1 MRILIADDH
10 EIFRHGLRGVLAEE
24 FPAAEIGE
32 AKDEQQTLDL
42 AWKKKWDIVVLD
54 ITMPG
59 RGGIEVLK
67 EIKQAR
73 PKTPVLILSMHPEEQ
88 YATRVLKAGASGYIT
103 KGNASKEVVGA
114 IQKIVAGGKYVS
126 ASLAEKLAT
135 ELQQGAETPPHE
147 RLSDR
152 EYEVMKLIAMG
163 KAVKEIASEL
173 SLSVQTVSTH
183 RARLLKKMGLG
194 GNAEVMRYAMRNKLV
209 D

>member
-10 EIFRHGLRGVLAEE
+10 EIFRHGLRGVLADE

-42 AWKKKWDIVVLD
+42 AWKQKWDIVVLD

-73 PKTPVLILSMHPEEQ
+73 PKTPVLILSMHPEEE

-103 KGNASKEVVGA
+103 KANASKEVVGA

-126 ASLAEKLAT
+126 SALAEKLAT
-135 ELQQGAETPPHE
+135 AVQLGAESQPHE

-152 EYEVMKLIAMG
+152 EYEVMRRIAMG

-183 RARLLKKMGLG
+183 RARLLKKMGLSN
-194 GNAEVMRYAMRNKLV
+194 NAEVMRYAIRNKLV